1 MPDGPVVA
9 IIVLA
14 VGGLLAVAYFVYE
27 HRRHRRAAAKATT
40 RAPERLPLFGTDL
53 LATRGADGAVHLED
67 AGEDA
72 EGESAPRRRRTPE
85 PRRVSPATDLPA
97 VTPPGGAAP
106 VFPFASGAPAD
117 QHPWGAAPARAN
129 GHAAGFDPVHA
140 GAPRAPALGGFAPR
154 AAVAPSA
161 AADPAFANGE
171 TLRFALPDEGTLR
184 FLPGRLEV
192 VAGPDA
198 GREIRFVAPPGA
210 GDAVEIT
217 FGRTEGP
224 AYRHVQLLAR
234 TVSRR
239 HALMALSDGHWSL
252 QNLSATNPVLL
263 NGRALAP
270 DELAPLL
277 VDGDRIEMGEVVFT
291 FHSR

>member
-1 MPDGPVVA
+1 MLDGPLVA
-9 IIVLA
+9 IIVLT
-14 VGGLLAVAYFVYE
+14 VGGLLAAAYFVYE
-27 HRRHRRAAAKATT
+27 HRRHRRTAAKVTA
-40 RAPERLPLFGTDL
+40 RAAERLPLFGTDL
-53 LATRGADGAVHLED
+53 LATRGVDGAVHLED

-72 EGESAPRRRRTPE
+72 DGEPAPRRRRTPD
-85 PRRVSPATDLPA
+85 PRRVSPVSDLPA
-97 VTPPGGAAP
+97 VAPAHGVAPASPFAPPAP
-106 VFPFASGAPAD
+106 VESHAWGAP
-117 QHPWGAAPARAN
+117 PARAN
-129 GHAAGFDPVHA
+129 GHAIGFDPVPA
-140 GAPRAPALGGFAPR
+140 GARAPTVGGGFAPR
-154 AAVAPSA
+154 AAVAPTP
-161 AADPAFANGE
+161 AADPTFANGE

-192 VAGPDA
+192 VAGPDS

-252 QNLSATNPVLL
+252 QNLSATNPVHL

-270 DELAPLL
+270 DEVAPLL

>member
-1 MPDGPVVA
+1 MLDGPVVA

-14 VGGLLAVAYFVYE
+14 VGGLLAAAYFIYD
-27 HRRHRRAAAKATT
+27 HRRHRRTAAKGHT
-40 RAPERLPLFGTDL
+40 RAAERLPLFGTDL
-53 LATRGADGAVHLED
+53 LATRGTDGAVHVEESD
-67 AGEDA
+67 DTAGEDGA
-72 EGESAPRRRRTPE
+72 APRRRAPE
-85 PRRVSPATDLPA
+85 PRRVSPITAMP
-97 VTPPGGAAP
+97 AAP
-106 VFPFASGAPAD
+106 AAPHAGDAAPAYAN
-117 QHPWGAAPARAN
+117 HGWNPGARTNGHSPDHAPARAGAAAFARPN
-129 GHAAGFDPVHA
+129 PAAGL
-140 GAPRAPALGGFAPR
+140 APLTAAAPAPM
-154 AAVAPSA
+154 
-161 AADPAFANGE
+161 ADAAFANGE

-210 GDAVEIT
+210 GDAVEVT

-239 HALMALSDGHWSL
+239 HAVMALSDGHWSL

-291 FHSR
+291 FHGR

>member
-1 MPDGPVVA
+1 MLDGPVVA

-14 VGGLLAVAYFVYE
+14 IGGLLAGAYFTFE
-27 HRRHRRAAAKATT
+27 HRRHRRGAAKAHVHT
-40 RAPERLPLFGTDL
+40 AERLPLFRTDM
-53 LATRGADGAVHLED
+53 LATRGGDGVLHESDAADGGEEGGAV
-67 AGEDA
+67 
-72 EGESAPRRRRTPE
+72 PRHRPF
-85 PRRVSPATDLPA
+85 PLRRVAPMVDPSPHSA
-97 VTPPGGAAP
+97 VAPTPFPGNGWSP
-106 VFPFASGAPAD
+106 
-117 QHPWGAAPARAN
+117 APARAN
-129 GHAAGFDPVHA
+129 GHAAEPAPA
-140 GAPRAPALGGFAPR
+140 GAWAAHARPGAPAG
-154 AAVAPSA
+154 VAPLAGATPAPLASPA
-161 AADPAFANGE
+161 LAGDPTFANGE

-198 GREIRFVAPPGA
+198 GREVRFVAPPNLSDG
-210 GDAVEIT
+210 VQIT

-224 AYRHVQLLAR
+224 PYRHVQLLAR

-239 HALMALSDGHWSL
+239 HALMSLIDEHWSL

-270 DELAPLL
+270 DEVAPLL